1 MALVGRRTGR
11 RRRMMADINVVPY
24 VDVMLVLVVILMVA
38 APFVNPSLV
47 DLPSVA
53 KAGQQ
58 KGDPVRVVVRAN
70 GAVSIIDVTKREQS
84 IGAGELVSA
93 VRQRQ
98 GGNPQTPVVIEG
110 DKQAKYES
118 IMKVMGEL
126 QRAGIERVG
135 LLVELGQR

>member
-38 APFVNPSLV
+38 APFVNPSIV

-58 KGDPVRVVVRAN
+58 KDIPVRVIVRSDGRTSVLDAGN
-70 GAVSIIDVTKREQS
+70 REQS
-84 IGAGELVSA
+84 VAPGELLNA

-98 GGNPQTPVVIEG
+98 AGNPRMPVVIEADG
-110 DKQAKYES
+110 QVKYEAVVN
-118 IMKVMGEL
+118 VMSDL
-126 QRAGIERVG
+126 QKAGLERVG
-135 LLVELGQR
+135 LSVRLAQ

>member
-38 APFVNPSLV
+38 APFVNPSVV

-53 KAGQQ
+53 RAGQQ
-58 KGDPVRVVVRAN
+58 KETPVRVIVRGDGRTSLLDKEN
-70 GAVSIIDVTKREQS
+70 REQA
-84 IGAGELVSA
+84 IAPGELVSA

-98 GGNPQTPVVIEG
+98 AGNARMPVVIEA
-110 DKQAKYES
+110 DAQVKYES
-118 IMKVMGEL
+118 VIKVMSDL
-126 QRAGIERVG
+126 QKAGLERVG
-135 LLVELGQR
+135 LSVRLAQ